1 MTASSKPE
9 FVHLHLHT
17 EYSLLDGLVRV
28 KPLMARV
35 AELGQKAVAIT
46 DHGNMYGNL
55 HFYNAAMASETP
67 IKPIIGCEMYVAA
80 HSRFDKQPRPGADQN
95 HLLLLA
101 KDNQGYRN
109 ILKLVSMA
117 NFEGFSYKPRVDE
130 ELLFEH
136 KDGIL
141 VLSACVSGTI
151 PALIVQGKLIEA
163 EAKLKKYKEV
173 FGDDFYLELQKHL
186 GVPDQEKC
194 NEQLIAWGRQYDL
207 PLVATNDVHYLN
219 RDDAEAQDALL
230 AVATRKLVSDPK
242 RLSMLSSPDFYLRSS
257 EEMAELFSGYP
268 EALKN
273 TLVVADKCNV
283 EIERGHWHFPQFPV
297 PAGETEESYFRKL
310 TLIGLKKKLGV
321 AQLPKEV
328 IDRAEYEMDIITKK
342 GYANYFLITQDFVN
356 WAKDHDIG
364 VGPGR
369 GSAAGS
375 LVGFGLNITTINP
388 LVHDL
393 PFERFL
399 NPQRPTPPDIDMD
412 FADVQR
418 DQVINYIAQKY
429 GTDRVAQMITFG
441 KMEARVAVRDIGRVL
456 GFPYED
462 PDKIAKLIPNEPG
475 HKTKLKD
482 AIEQIPEL
490 AAIAKQDK
498 FKKLFELVNKVEGI
512 VRHNSVHASAVIVA
526 DKALDNYTAIQKDSK
541 SGKTITQSDMYV
553 LDCNVDDNAI
563 GLLKFDFLG
572 LRNLSTL
579 TKAKELI
586 KEHKGVDI
594 DLTNLPLD
602 DKATYELLQ
611 SGDTMGVFQLESAGM
626 RRVAKTLLPS
636 TFSDITA
643 MLALYRPGPMD
654 LIPKFIEGKHNPD
667 GIEYLHPDLKQVL
680 GPTYGVLVYQEQVLQ
695 IANIMAGYSLGEA
708 DILRRAIGKKKKYLL
723 DENHKRFVDQAV
735 TKGYAKETME
745 KIWEYIEAFANY
757 GFNKAHAASYAMIS
771 YQTAYL
777 KAHYP
782 VEYMAAMMS
791 VESASSSMNRDV
803 KIMVAVDNSKK
814 MGIKIL
820 PPDINKSSK
829 DYEIEACPGSVQD
842 LAIRFGFTGIKGV
855 GEAAIEH
862 ILEVRQRVGQFQS
875 FTHFLLETD
884 KRKVNKKTLE
894 SLIKVGA
901 FDSFVNRATLLESLE
916 TIREQ
921 VLGADKVEGQDDLF
935 ADVTT
940 VNIEDNFPRREEYPR
955 AELLS
960 FEKEFLGFYLTSHP
974 MAAALAVVNKQAEKQ
989 IGDLDLEI
997 DAGNTY
1003 TFGGL
1008 ITQFRPITTKKG
1020 DAMGFGQFED
1030 GTGQL
1035 EFVVFPKTYAAYQK
1049 LIQPDSVVT
1058 LRAKVENKEG
1068 ALQLVVERV
1077 GQPGNGAIEDEQN
1090 SRAKKIF
1097 IPRQIRK
1104 DNLQKIGQL
1113 LKTHHGSDQVI
1124 IAIATPAGI
1133 ENKVLPY
1140 TVDWSDELEQQIH
1153 ALTGEQISPS

>member
-1 MTASSKPE
+1 MSTTDKPE
-9 FVHLHLHT
+9 FVHLHVHT
-17 EYSLLDGLVRV
+17 EYSLLDGLCRV
-28 KPLMARV
+28 KPLVAKV
-35 AELGQKAVAIT
+35 AEFGQPAVAIT

-55 HFYNAAMASETP
+55 HFYNAALASETP
-67 IKPIIGCEMYVAA
+67 VKPIIGCEVYVAA

-95 HLLLLA
+95 HLILLA
-101 KDNQGYRN
+101 KNDVGYRN

-117 NFEGFSYKPRVDE
+117 NFEGFSYKPRIDE
-130 ELLFEH
+130 KLLFQHHE
-136 KDGIL
+136 GII
-141 VLSACVSGTI
+141 VLTACISGTI
-151 PALIVQGKLIEA
+151 PSLIVQGKLAEA
-163 EAKLKKYKEV
+163 EAKLKKYHEV
-173 FGDDFYLELQKHL
+173 LGDDFYLELQKHI

-194 NEQLIAWGRQYDL
+194 NTQLIEWGRKYDL
-207 PLVATNDVHYLN
+207 PIVATNDTHYLN
-219 RDDAEAQDALL
+219 PDDAEAQDALL

-242 RLSMLSSPDFYLRSS
+242 RLSMLSSPDFYLRSTA
-257 EEMAELFSGYP
+257 EMAELFAGYP

-273 TLVVADKCNV
+273 TLAVAEKCNV
-283 EIERGHWHFPQFPV
+283 VIERGTWHFPHFPV
-297 PAGETEESYFRKL
+297 PENETEESYFRHL
-310 TLIGLKKKLGV
+310 TLDGLKRKLGV
-321 AQLPKEV
+321 ATLPQNV

-356 WAKDHDIG
+356 WAKNHEVG

-475 HKTKLKD
+475 HKIKIKD
-482 AIEQIPEL
+482 AIDQIPEL
-490 AAIAKQDK
+490 AAFAQQDK
-498 FKKLFELVNKVEGI
+498 FKKLFELVGKVEGI

-579 TKAKELI
+579 TKAKQLI
-586 KEHKGVDI
+586 KEHKDVDI

-602 DKATYELLQ
+602 DQKTYDLLQ
-611 SGDTMGVFQLESAGM
+611 SGETMGVFQLESAGM

-636 TFSDITA
+636 QFSDITA

-667 GIEYLHPDLKQVL
+667 KIVYLHPDLKKVL

-695 IANIMAGYSLGEA
+695 IANVMAGYSLGEA

-735 TKGYAKETME
+735 AKGYKKETME
-745 KIWEYIEAFANY
+745 EIWAYIEAFANY

-777 KAHYP
+777 KANYP

-791 VESASSSMNRDV
+791 VESASSSMNRDM
-803 KIMVAVDNSKK
+803 KIMVAIDNSKK

-820 PPDINKSSK
+820 SPDINKSSM
-829 DYEIEACPGSVQD
+829 DYEIEDVPGSLQN
-842 LAIRFGFTGIKGV
+842 LGIRFGFTGIKGV
-855 GEAAIEH
+855 GTAAIEH
-862 ILEVRQRVGQFQS
+862 ILEVRKRVGQFQS

-894 SLIKVGA
+894 SLIKVGT
-901 FDSFVNRATLLESLE
+901 FDSFSNRATLLENFE
-916 TIREQ
+916 QIREQ
-921 VLGADKVEGQDDLF
+921 ALGADKIEGQDDLF
-935 ADVTT
+935 ADVTQ
-940 VNIEDNFPRREEYPR
+940 VSIEDNFPRREEYPR

-960 FEKEFLGFYLTSHP
+960 FEKELFGFYLTSHP
-974 MAAALAVVNKQAEKQ
+974 MAAALALVGRQADRQ
-989 IGDLDLEI
+989 IDDLDLNL
-997 DAGNTY
+997 DVGNTY

-1008 ITQFRPITTKKG
+1008 ITQFRGVTTKKG
-1020 DAMGFGQFED
+1020 DPMGFGQFED
-1030 GTGQL
+1030 STGAL
-1035 EFVVFPKTYAAYQK
+1035 EFVVFPKTFAAYQK
-1049 LIQPDSVVT
+1049 LIQVDNVVT

-1068 ALQLVVERV
+1068 ALQLVAERF
-1077 GQPGNGAIEDEQN
+1077 GQPGTSAIEDEQLAQ
-1090 SRAKKIF
+1090 AKKIF
-1097 IPRQIRK
+1097 IPRQIKK

-1113 LKTHHGSDQVI
+1113 LKSHRGNVQVV

-1140 TVDWSDELEQQIH
+1140 TVDWSDELEKDIQ
-1153 ALTGEQISPS
+1153 ALIEDKSAT

>member
-1 MTASSKPE
+1 MTTSSKPE
-9 FVHLHLHT
+9 FVHLHVHS
-17 EYSLLDGLVRV
+17 EFSLLDGLCRL
-28 KPLMARV
+28 KPLVAKV
-35 AELGQKAVAIT
+35 AEFGQRAVALT

-55 HFYNAAMASETP
+55 HFYNAALASETP
-67 IKPIIGCEMYVAA
+67 VKPIIGCEVYVAA
-80 HSRFDKQPRPGADQN
+80 NSRFDKQIRPGADQN
-95 HLLLLA
+95 HLILLA
-101 KDNQGYRN
+101 KDNLGYRN
-109 ILKLVSMA
+109 IMKLVSIA
-117 NFEGFSYKPRVDE
+117 NFEGFSYKPRIDE
-130 ELLFEH
+130 ELLYQNR
-136 KDGIL
+136 DGLI

-151 PALIVQGKLIEA
+151 NSLIVQGKLAAA
-163 EAKLKKYKEV
+163 EEKVKKYKEV
-173 FGDDFYLELQKHL
+173 FGSDFYLELQSHPAIKE
-186 GVPDQEKC
+186 QEIC
-194 NEQLIAWGRQYDL
+194 NKQLIEWARRYDIK
-207 PLVATNDVHYLN
+207 LVATNDTHYLN
-219 RDDAEAQDALL
+219 PDDAEAQDALL

-242 RLSMLSSPDFYLRSS
+242 RLSMISSPDFYLRST
-257 EEMAELFSGYP
+257 EEMATAFSGLP
-268 EALKN
+268 EALSN
-273 TLVVADKCNV
+273 TLEVADKCNV
-283 EIERGHWHFPQFPV
+283 EIERGHWHFPKFPV
-297 PAGETEESYFRKL
+297 PEGETEESYFRQL
-310 TLIGLKKKLGV
+310 TLAGLKKKLGV
-321 AQLPKEV
+321 ATLPQAV
-328 IDRAEYEMDIITKK
+328 IDRVEYEMDIITKK

-356 WAKDHDIG
+356 WAKNNQIG

-441 KMEARVAVRDIGRVL
+441 KMEARVAIRDIGRVL

-482 AIEQIPEL
+482 AIADIPEL
-490 AAIAKQDK
+490 AAFAKQEK
-498 FKKLFELVNKVEGI
+498 FQKLFELAGKVEGI

-526 DKALDNYTAIQKDSK
+526 DKALNNYTAIQKDSK

-579 TKAKELI
+579 TKALALI
-586 KEHKGVDI
+586 KEHKNIDI

-602 DKATYELLQ
+602 DQPTYDLLQ
-611 SGDTMGVFQLESAGM
+611 SGETMGVFQLESAGM
-626 RRVAKTLLPS
+626 RRVAKTLLPN

-654 LIPKFIEGKHNPD
+654 LIPKFIEGKHHPD
-667 GIEYLHPDLKQVL
+667 QIEYLHPDLKQVL

-695 IANIMAGYSLGEA
+695 IANIMAGYTLGEA

-735 TKGYAKETME
+735 AKGYTKETME

-791 VESASSSMNRDV
+791 VESASTSMNRDT
-803 KIMVAVDNSKK
+803 KIMVAIDNSKR

-820 PPDINKSSK
+820 PPDINASGS
-829 DYEIEACPGSVQD
+829 DYEIEATKGSLQG
-842 LAIRFGFTGIKGV
+842 LGIRYGFTGIKGV
-855 GEAAIEH
+855 GEAAIEN
-862 ILEVRQRVGQFQS
+862 ILTVRQRLGKFQS

-884 KRKVNKKTLE
+884 KRKINKKTLE
-894 SLIKVGA
+894 ALIKAGA
-901 FDSFVNRATLLESLE
+901 FTTFANRATLLENL
-916 TIREQ
+916 TDIREK
-921 VLGADKVEGQDDLF
+921 VLGNDKVEGQDDLF
-935 ADVTT
+935 ADVTQ
-940 VNIEDNFPRREEYPR
+940 VEIQDNFPKIEEYPP
-955 AELLS
+955 AEVLS
-960 FEKEFLGFYLTSHP
+960 FEKELFGFYLTNHP
-974 MAAALAVVNKQAEKQ
+974 MATALAVVSKQADKKIE
-989 IGDLDLEI
+989 DLDLEL
-997 DAGNTY
+997 DSGNTY

-1008 ITQFRPITTKKG
+1008 ITQFRGVTTKKG

-1030 GTGQL
+1030 GTGSI
-1035 EFVVFPKTYAAYQK
+1035 EFVAFPRTFTAYQK
-1049 LIQPDSVVT
+1049 LIQVDNVVI

-1068 ALQLVVERV
+1068 SLQLIADRF
-1077 GQPGNGAIEDEQN
+1077 GQPGDAAIAEEQM
-1090 SRAKKIF
+1090 AQAQKIF
-1097 IPRQIRK
+1097 IPRYIKK

-1113 LKTHHGSDQVI
+1113 LKTHPGKTQII
-1124 IAIATPAGI
+1124 IAIATPTGI

-1140 TVDWSDELEQQIH
+1140 TVDWTDEIDQQIQD
-1153 ALTGEQISPS
+1153 LLENK

>member
-1 MTASSKPE
+1 MTASATPE
-9 FVHLHLHT
+9 FVHLHLHS
-17 EYSLLDGLVRV
+17 EYSLLDGLCRL
-28 KPLMARV
+28 KPLIAKV

-55 HFYNAAMASETP
+55 HFYNTALASQTP
-67 IKPIIGCEMYVAA
+67 VKPIIGCEVYVAA
-80 HSRFDKQPRPGADQN
+80 NSRFDKQVRPGADQN
-95 HLLLLA
+95 HLVLLA
-101 KDNQGYRN
+101 KDITGYRN
-109 ILKLVSMA
+109 ILKLVSTA
-117 NFEGFSYKPRVDE
+117 NFEGFSYKPRIDE
-130 ELLFEH
+130 ELLYQNKE
-136 KDGIL
+136 GII
-141 VLSACVSGTI
+141 VLSACISGTI
-151 PALIVQGKLIEA
+151 NSLIVAGKLAEA
-163 EAKLKKYKEV
+163 EAKVKKYKEV
-173 FGDDFYLELQKHL
+173 FGADFYLEIQHHPALLEQ
-186 GVPDQEKC
+186 DRC
-194 NEQLIAWGRQYDL
+194 NTQLIEWGRQYDIQI
-207 PLVATNDVHYLN
+207 VATNDVHYLN
-219 RDDAEAQDALL
+219 PDDAEAQDALL

-242 RLSMLSSPDFYLRSS
+242 RLSMLNSPDFYLRSTA
-257 EEMAELFSGYP
+257 EMAEIFSGYP
-268 EALKN
+268 EALVN
-273 TLVVADKCNV
+273 SVAIAEKCNV
-283 EIERGHWHFPQFPV
+283 EIERGHLHFPEFTV
-297 PAGETEESYFRKL
+297 PTGETEASYFRQL
-310 TLIGLKKKLGV
+310 TLTGLKRKLGV
-321 AQLPKEV
+321 AELPPEV
-328 IDRAEYEMDIITKK
+328 LDRAEYEMDIITNK

-356 WAKDHDIG
+356 WAKNQGIG

-375 LVGFGLNITTINP
+375 LIAFGLNITTINP

-429 GTDRVAQMITFG
+429 GADRVAQMITFG

-490 AAIAKQDK
+490 AAFARQEKYQ
-498 FKKLFELVNKVEGI
+498 KLFELVKKVEGV

-526 DKALDNYTAIQKDSK
+526 DKPLDYYTAIQKDSK

-579 TKAKELI
+579 TKAMELI
-586 KEHKGVDI
+586 KKHKGIDI

-602 DKATYELLQ
+602 DQKTYQLLQ
-611 SGDTMGVFQLESAGM
+611 SGETMGVFQLESAGM

-636 TFSDITA
+636 QFSDITA

-667 GIEYLHPDLKQVL
+667 KVEYLHPDLKMVL

-695 IANIMAGYSLGEA
+695 IANVMAGYTLGEA

-723 DENHKRFVDQAV
+723 DENHKRFVDQALA
-735 TKGYAKETME
+735 KGYKKETME
-745 KIWEYIEAFANY
+745 KIWAYIEAFANY

-777 KAHYP
+777 KAHYS

-791 VESASSSMNRDV
+791 VESASSSMNRDM
-803 KIMVAVDNSKK
+803 KIMVAIDNSRK
-814 MGIKIL
+814 MGIKIM
-820 PPDINKSSK
+820 PPDINRSSQN
-829 DYEIEACPGSVQD
+829 YEIEEIPGSLD
-842 LAIRFGFTGIKGV
+842 GLGIRFGFTGIKGV

-862 ILEVRQRVGQFQS
+862 IFQVREKVGQFQS

-894 SLIKVGA
+894 SLIKAGA
-901 FDSFVNRATLLESLE
+901 FDAFANRATLLENLA
-916 TIREQ
+916 TIRDR
-921 VLGADKVEGQDDLF
+921 VLGAGEVEGQDNLF
-935 ADVTT
+935 TNVTT
-940 VNIEDNFPRREEYPR
+940 VDIEDSFPRQEEYPR

-960 FEKEFLGFYLTSHP
+960 FEKELFGFYLTSHP
-974 MAAALAVVNKQAEKQ
+974 MAAALALVGKQADKKIE
-989 IGDLDLEI
+989 DLDLDL

-1008 ITQFRPITTKKG
+1008 LTQFRQVTTKKG
-1020 DAMGFGQFED
+1020 DPMGFGQFED
-1030 GTGQL
+1030 ATGSI
-1035 EFVVFPKTYAAYQK
+1035 EFVAFPKTFAAYK
-1049 LIQPDSVVT
+1049 NFIQVDSVVT

-1068 ALQLVVERV
+1068 SLQLVAERF
-1077 GQPGNGAIEDEQN
+1077 GQPGNGAIAEEVN
-1090 SRAKKIF
+1090 SQAKKIF
-1097 IPRQIRK
+1097 IPRQIK
-1104 DNLQKIGQL
+1104 KENLQKIGQL
-1113 LKTHHGSDQVI
+1113 LKSHHGNDQVI
-1124 IAIATPAGI
+1124 IAIATPTGI

-1140 TVDWSDELEQQIH
+1140 TVEWTEKLELEIQTLI
-1153 ALTGEQISPS
+1153 ESES